1 MLETYL
7 DLSVPSHEVN
17 MEIQGYELVQSDHPS
32 QHKRGDVW
40 IYLRN
45 PLQLKILNIHYLQE
59 IVSSELQVGSKI
71 CKFVSLD
78 WSPSQ
83 TSDDYKKFTDN
94 FELTL
99 DTPDESNSHLITLL
113 GDFNITSKNWHI
125 NDKTTAKGAK
135 IKFFTS
141 HGLH

>member
-1 MLETYL
+1 M
-7 DLSVPSHEVN
+7 
-17 MEIQGYELVQSDHPS
+17 
-32 QHKRGDVW
+32 
-40 IYLRN
+40 
-45 PLQLKILNIHYLQE
+45 
-59 IVSSELQVGSKI
+59 
-71 CKFVSLD
+71 SLD

-125 NDKTTAKGAK
+125 NDKPTAKGAK